1 MEQELITRYLEPVL
15 SSLLDDPAED
25 AFFRWTAT
33 INEECRSANA
43 IAIRKKRSD
52 SCISYLDECSWE
64 PMQGFGAIKCHG
76 EADNKHAIGKDLLR
90 LGIFAK
96 NAIDT
101 HNLDSILVFQAIRRR
116 IFFYI
121 VTLEN
126 AVMYVMF
133 EIGEVEVPARLL
145 GLACYIEQINVLLD
159 MLYIYDQLCHTAD
172 NDRSVTLQQWK
183 RKTVSTSEYNC
194 MLVNSRNRKRPS
206 VATH

>member
-1 MEQELITRYLEPVL
+1 MFLG
-15 SSLLDDPAED
+15 
-25 AFFRWTAT
+25 
-33 INEECRSANA
+33 
-43 IAIRKKRSD
+43 
-52 SCISYLDECSWE
+52 
-64 PMQGFGAIKCHG
+64 PMQGFGEIKCHG

-101 HNLDSILVFQAIRRR
+101 HNLDSILVFQAIGRRV
-116 IFFYI
+116 FFYI

-126 AVMYVMF
+126 AVMYVIF
-133 EIGEVEVPARLL
+133 EIGEVEAPARLL

-172 NDRSVTLQQWK
+172 NDRSVTLQQRK
-183 RKTVSTSEYNC
+183 RKTVSTPEYNC

-206 VATH
+206 VTTHQYN